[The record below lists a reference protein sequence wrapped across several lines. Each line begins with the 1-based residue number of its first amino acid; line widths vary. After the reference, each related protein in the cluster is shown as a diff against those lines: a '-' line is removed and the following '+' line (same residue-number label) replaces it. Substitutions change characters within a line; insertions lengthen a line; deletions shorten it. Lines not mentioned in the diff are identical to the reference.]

1 MSIYEDS
8 LDLNRGCLRN
18 IYKVEEMNISSSE
31 RINL

>member
-8 LDLNRGCLRN
+8 LNLNRGYLRN